1 MSRRE
6 VLVDEI
12 TEFSACRL
20 FHLWMAFWKFIL
32 NSKWFNR
39 EKKNSKLISS
49 PVNINYLSFELHL
62 VQIWWNEHCDSDW
75 LDFDWIEMMQHSM
88 DCITAILKSKTT
100 SSKLPTHV
108 TERWLINYSHRFF
121 NIQTDI
127 LLNSDFAYVYCAFVM
142 ATCTYS
148 LPPNF
153 PLFN

>member
-1 MSRRE
+1 MKSPN
-6 VLVDEI
+6 LVHADYFTFEW
-12 TEFSACRL
+12 L
-20 FHLWMAFWKFIL
+20 FGNLSWTPNDSIE
-32 NSKWFNR
+32 R
-39 EKKNSKLISS
+39 KKNSKLISS
-49 PVNINYLSFELHL
+49 PVNINYLSFDLHL